1 MNYDT
6 IFQKAREIA
15 NQRLRSGEPV
25 LPDDTVCVIASV
37 SGQLYTAVNRRENV
51 NGTVHNIHAE
61 AEAIRSMQAASETM
75 IRTILLISCANG
87 MPLLPCDTCMRSI
100 IALNPDNIRCEIM
113 MMDRAVPM
121 AEFRDRILP
130 PRNMQM
136 SQMSQQ
142 YSQVKPTVTSVS
154 AVSMQVPEASND
166 ANLLKS
172 RVNNLLSA
180 ATDDDDE
187 DEAKQKPEKKKLFGG
202 LFGKK

>member
-1 MNYDT
+1 
-6 IFQKAREIA
+6 
-15 NQRLRSGEPV
+15 
-25 LPDDTVCVIASV
+25 
-37 SGQLYTAVNRRENV
+37 
-51 NGTVHNIHAE
+51 
-61 AEAIRSMQAASETM
+61 M

-136 SQMSQQ
+136 SQMSQP